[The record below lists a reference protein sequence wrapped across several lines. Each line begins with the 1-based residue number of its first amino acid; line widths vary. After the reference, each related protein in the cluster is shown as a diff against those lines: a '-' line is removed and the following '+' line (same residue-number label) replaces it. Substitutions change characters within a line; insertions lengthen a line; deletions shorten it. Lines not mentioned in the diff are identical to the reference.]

1 MEIFLHPGRFM
12 VSFLLIFSQH
22 KINTIYKYKYI
33 DRYDIYNIFDTF
45 KNNLFYEKIELNSW
59 PYSSLNH

>member
-1 MEIFLHPGRFM
+1 MEIFLPPGRFM
-12 VSFLLIFSQH
+12 VSFLLIYSQR
-22 KINTIYKYKYI
+22 KIKTIYKYKYI

-45 KNNLFYEKIELNSW
+45 KNNLYYEKFELNSW